1 MRTVFI
7 TLIFLLRLFV
17 TAQNAQNSNQVHLRP
32 EIEKLVKGIAK
43 DNVLKSSGV
52 GVAGTRT
59 EQWERYE
66 SLSQNATTKELL
78 ELTDYSNAVVRC
90 YAFDALVKRNNVDHN
105 RILLNH
111 LYDTAIIQTFV
122 GCIENSE
129 MVGDYFIDIATPP
142 FFIAGDNK
150 VYVDSQDVY
159 TLSLGQKNIIDSIL
173 IFDPN
178 ITLDAK
184 YSLLRTLQPNIKYY
198 SRVREIATKENSP
211 VATLALSR
219 FKNPADIGTI
229 KLLFKNEKTEYYA
242 AYCAREF
249 PDATFYPLLVK
260 IFEREW
266 LCKYYDLPKW
276 RILYQALS
284 KYPTEQTYQLFK
296 RTIDCK
302 DGFRHQTLG
311 TYLMIAIT
319 KYPDKLFDPLK
330 SKIKLNKYH
339 QAEFKQ
345 QMDSEQ

>member
-66 SLSQNATTKELL
+66 SLCQNATTKELL
-78 ELTDYSNAVVRC
+78 ELTDYSNA
-90 YAFDALVKRNNVDHN
+90 
-105 RILLNH
+105 
-111 LYDTAIIQTFV
+111 
-122 GCIENSE
+122 
-129 MVGDYFIDIATPP
+129 
-142 FFIAGDNK
+142 
-150 VYVDSQDVY
+150 
-159 TLSLGQKNIIDSIL
+159 
-173 IFDPN
+173 
-178 ITLDAK
+178 DAK

-249 PDATFYPLLVK
+249 PDGTFYPLLVK

-339 QAEFKQ
+339 QRDGIICHQ
-345 QMDSEQ
+345 PY